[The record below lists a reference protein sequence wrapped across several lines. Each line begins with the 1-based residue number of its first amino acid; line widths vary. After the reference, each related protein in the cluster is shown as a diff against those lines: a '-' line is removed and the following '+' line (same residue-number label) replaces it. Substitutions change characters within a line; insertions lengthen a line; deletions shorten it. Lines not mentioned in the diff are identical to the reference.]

1 MARLT
6 VLVASLGLSGVA
18 AAASSGSG
26 ASAPPLLAISPLA
39 PAAPLPCPCQPA
51 SLCDPNT
58 TEHERE
64 VLGWGAR
71 GWTSYDWETLTM
83 VAHTDT
89 PEMICKAHQHGARV
103 LLGVYMGPRGTN
115 FSEILNATVR
125 AEWINQSITE
135 VKQRFVDG
143 LYFDYELPLTRDQ
156 APLIEAFTAF
166 VSEVGT
172 ALRLHVPAG
181 KVVVATA

>member
-6 VLVASLGLSGVA
+6 VLVVAGSLSLSLSVA
-18 AAASSGSG
+18 ASPG
-26 ASAPPLLAISPLA
+26 ASAPLVESPLA
-39 PAAPLPCPCQPA
+39 PAAPLPCPCHPA
-51 SLCDPNT
+51 SLCDPVT